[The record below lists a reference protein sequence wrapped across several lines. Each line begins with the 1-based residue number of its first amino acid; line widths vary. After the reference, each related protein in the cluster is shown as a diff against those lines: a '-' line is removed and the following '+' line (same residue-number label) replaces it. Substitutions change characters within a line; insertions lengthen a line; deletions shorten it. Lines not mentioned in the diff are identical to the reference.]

1 MRKRSEGERER
12 EPEAVGDGTCSK
24 SSNNNNT
31 SNNSNN
37 VTTATLPATTYCTS
51 SFDLR
56 AGKTSQDAF
65 FLVFLFVVSSWL
77 FFFLAFFLFS
87 AVTLALAT
95 LSI

>member
-1 MRKRSEGERER
+1 MRKRSEEERER

-24 SSNNNNT
+24 SNNN
-31 SNNSNN
+31 NNSNN

-77 FFFLAFFLFS
+77 FFFGFFLFS